1 MDFNLTEDQ
10 QAFQQVA
17 RQFAQKELKPY
28 SADWDRESH
37 FPVDV
42 IKKAADLGFLG
53 LYTNPDFD
61 GLGLPRL
68 DSALVFEE
76 LAWGDTAVA
85 AYISIHN
92 MVSWMIG
99 EFGDDDVRSR
109 FLPKMMSGEW
119 LSSYCLT
126 EPNAGSDAA
135 SLTTKAV
142 RADDGDGSDDYYLLN
157 GEKTFISGAGS
168 TDVLVVMARTGGGEV
183 KGAKG
188 VSALV
193 VDAHSEGI
201 SYGKNEIK
209 MGWKAQPTRTIHF
222 KDVKV
227 PVANR
232 LGAEGDGFKFAMKGL
247 DGGRINIGI
256 CAVGTAQAALET
268 ATAYVQERSQ
278 FGKPISELQSVQF
291 KLADMLTQ
299 TIAARQMIRLA
310 AFKVD
315 QQDPQATTYCA
326 MAKRMATDLSFD
338 VANEALQLHGGYGY
352 LNEYPLE
359 RHVRDLRV
367 HQILEGTNEIMRV
380 IVSRSMLQDE
390 ALLTLR

>member
-1 MDFNLTEDQ
+1 MDFTLTDDQ
-10 QAFQQVA
+10 LAYQQTA
-17 RQFAQKELKPY
+17 RQFAQKELKPN
-28 SADWDRESH
+28 AAQWDRDSH
-37 FPVDV
+37 FPIDV
-42 IKKAADLGFLG
+42 IKKTGELGFLG
-53 LYTNPDFD
+53 LYTNPDYD

-68 DSALVFEE
+68 DSAIVFEE

-92 MVSWMIG
+92 MVTWMIG
-99 EFGDDDVRSR
+99 EYAKDDVRAEIV
-109 FLPKMMSGEW
+109 PKLVSGE
-119 LSSYCLT
+119 LLTSYCLT
-126 EPNAGSDAA
+126 EPNAGSDAG

-142 RADDGDGSDDYYLLN
+142 KQDGEDYYLLN

-168 TDVLVVMARTGGGEV
+168 TDILVVMARTGNAGP
-183 KGAKG
+183 KG
-188 VSALV
+188 VSAFV

-201 SYGKNEIK
+201 SYGKNEHK

-227 PVANR
+227 PARNL
-232 LGAEGDGFKFAMKGL
+232 LGNEGEGFKFAMKGL

-268 ATAYVQERSQ
+268 ALNYVQERKQ
-278 FGKPISELQSVQF
+278 FGSAIAELQSVQF

-299 TIAARQMIRLA
+299 TIAARQMLYLA
-310 AFKVD
+310 ANKVD
-315 QQDPQATTYCA
+315 KKHSDATTYCA
-326 MAKRMATDLSFD
+326 MAKRLATDLSFA

-380 IVSRSMLQDE
+380 IVSRSMMRDG
-390 ALLTLR
+390 ALDSLR

>member
-10 QAFQQVA
+10 RAFQQVA
-17 RQFAQKELKPY
+17 RQFAQKELKPK
-28 SADWDRESH
+28 AAEWDRESH

-53 LYTNPDFD
+53 LYTNPDYD

-92 MVSWMIG
+92 MASWMIG
-99 EFGDDDVRSR
+99 EFGSDDVCSR

-142 RADDGDGSDDYYLLN
+142 KSDDGDYYVLN
-157 GEKTFISGAGS
+157 GEKAFISGAGS
-168 TDVLVVMARTGGGEV
+168 TDVLVVMARTGGE
-183 KGAKG
+183 GAKG

-201 SYGKNEIK
+201 SYGKNEHK
-209 MGWKAQPTRTIHF
+209 MGWKAQPTRTVHF

-268 ATAYVQERSQ
+268 ACAYVQERSQ
-278 FGKPISELQSVQF
+278 FGKPIAKLQSVQF

-326 MAKRMATDLSFD
+326 MAKRMATDLSFE

-380 IVSRSMLQDE
+380 ITSRSMLQDE